1 MIHSKRQMK
10 MKMLTRSD
18 SQRER
23 VREGR
28 PLRGRARRGHR
39 WEKTERFPQAQSF
52 VFMLDGRRWFR
63 PVADNWFCSRTQVL
77 YWTSSNRFVY
87 CTKVNKIYAFCAL
100 GRQ

>member
-1 MIHSKRQMK
+1 M
-10 MKMLTRSD
+10 TV
-18 SQRER
+18 RER
-23 VREGR
+23 ETVREGG
-28 PLRGRARRGHR
+28 LLTGRARWARHR
-39 WEKTERFPQAQSF
+39 WEKTERFPQALSF